1 MDERTEIASRLMAGL
16 FAGNPDYPI
25 MSATEIATKGAD
37 DLMSYLSQTSPGDYK
52 SASGS
57 SVTTAKPRPERE
69 PEPEPTE
76 DAQEEAPEPS
86 GEADTTLRDLGV
98 SGRACAPLERMG
110 VETLTHLAAQARKDI
125 SAVRGVSTE
134 SLKHMDELLATHGL
148 EWDMAQGGEQAEE
161 SEDDLL

>member
-16 FAGNPDYPI
+16 LAGNPEYPI
-25 MSATEIATKGAD
+25 MAATEIATKGAD
-37 DLMSYLSQTSPGDYK
+37 DLLSYLSQTTPGDYK
-52 SASGS
+52 GASGS
-57 SVTTAKPRPERE
+57 PTTKSRPERE
-69 PEPEPTE
+69 PDPEPTE

-110 VETLTHLAAQARKDI
+110 VETLTHLAAQDRKDI

-148 EWDMAQGGEQAEE
+148 EWGMVQGGEPEE